1 MNNINYQRDPF
12 KKLVGQK
19 NVKKK
24 LSFYLKAFR
33 KTGISPFLGFFGAKG
48 LGKTEFANAYARNL
62 INQDGTKRTVLELN
76 CSTIKNNDS
85 FFDQIFIP
93 YILNNEVTVLFDEA
107 HELPNDLTMALLS
120 ILDTRHSHLRD
131 FTWKDTTFPFNFKN
145 QTFLFAT
152 TESDK
157 LFPPLKDRLTAVDFD
172 CYSPKELGEILSLS
186 IDCDVDKD
194 VLHQLSSVVRGNA
207 RNAIMRAKDINLYL
221 ASENVK
227 RFTMKHYNNFCEILG
242 ILPFG
247 ISCTERQIL
256 EVLKEKGACTLS
268 MLAAKTG
275 LSSTSLRCDHEKYL
289 LKQNLMEIDVKRKI
303 TPLGRQVMKK
313 VTA

>member
-1 MNNINYQRDPF
+1 MKDIF
-12 KKLVGQK
+12 SHLVGQK

-24 LSFYLKAFR
+24 LSFYLKAFN

-62 INQDGTKRTVLELN
+62 ENQDGSKRPLLELN

-85 FFDQIFIP
+85 FFEQIFIP
-93 YILNNEVTVLFDEA
+93 LILDNEITVLFDEA

-120 ILDTRHSHLRD
+120 ILDTRTSHVRE
-131 FTWKDTTFPFNFKN
+131 FTWKETRFPFNFKK

-157 LFPPLKDRLTAVDFD
+157 LFPPLKDRLTSVDFD
-172 CYSPKELGEILSLS
+172 PYSEEELGRILSLAIECPVHKS
-186 IDCDVDKD
+186 
-194 VLHQLSSVVRGNA
+194 VLAQLSSVVRGNA
-207 RNAIMRAKDINLYL
+207 RNAMMRSKDINLYI
-221 ASENVK
+221 ASEELTQ
-227 RFTMKHYNNFCEILG
+227 FSLSDYHNFCDILG

-247 ISCTERQIL
+247 ITCTERQIL
-256 EVLKEKGACTLS
+256 EVLQDKGACTLG

-275 LSSTSLRCDHEKYL
+275 LSSTSLRGDHEKYL
-289 LKQNLMEIDVKRKI
+289 LKKNLMEIDVKRKI
-303 TPLGRQVMKK
+303 TPLGRK
-313 VTA
+313 VVKSLN